1 MKTKSLWIGIVL
13 CTTIAFISIFVPAWI
28 IQPFKAQTPDG
39 VELSYLLRRWS
50 PILTII
56 FFVANVVF
64 LAILLKHTNRWWK
77 KIAAVF
83 VVLVSGVFAW
93 FAQQNY
99 FEWMFNPLP
108 DAAYV
113 RASEQEFTTGSDMVL
128 SMSINGDA
136 VAYPVRLLAY
146 HHLVNDTVG
155 GKPIV
160 ATY

>member
-1 MKTKSLWIGIVL
+1 L
-13 CTTIAFISIFVPAWI
+13 
-28 IQPFKAQTPDG
+28 FKR
-39 VELSYLLRRWS
+39 L
-50 PILTII
+50 
-56 FFVANVVF
+56 
-64 LAILLKHTNRWWK
+64 NRWWK
-77 KIAAVF
+77 KITAVF
-83 VVLVSGVFAW
+83 LVLVSGICTW
-93 FAQQNY
+93 FARQNH

-113 RASEQEFTTGSDMVL
+113 RASEQEFIKGNDMVL
-128 SMSINGDA
+128 AMSINGDA

>member
-1 MKTKSLWIGIVL
+1 MFFF
-13 CTTIAFISIFVPAWI
+13 TTIAFISVFVPAWI

-39 VELSYLLRRWS
+39 VQLSYLLRRLS

-56 FFVANVVF
+56 FLTGNLVLLV
-64 LAILLKHTNRWWK
+64 ILWKRLNRWWK
-77 KIAAVF
+77 KSAAVLL
-83 VVLVSGVFAW
+83 VLVSGVCAW
-93 FAQQNY
+93 FARQNH

-113 RASEQEFTTGSDMVL
+113 RASEQEFTKGSDMVL
-128 SMSINGDA
+128 AMIINGDA